1 MDKDKLILHEVDI
14 DKLDVDNPVVDYSD
28 GDIAIID
35 NVNGLTKISPLY
47 ARMNFIILCCKGRI
61 QFNLN
66 DRTLNLY
73 QDEILISAPNVILDN
88 YMISMDFE
96 CKILCLS
103 DKIIQGLLYGKID
116 KWNLF
121 VYDRKTNVIKL
132 SEDDKEQFHYYYGL
146 IRYKMGHQNLPY
158 QRIVM
163 QTIIRAMLLEVCNL
177 FKNQVNNE
185 NEANVSHGKVLLNH
199 FLDMLAHSTVKRQS
213 VSKYANELSISSKY
227 LTMIC
232 TKYSG
237 KSASDWIEQYTME
250 DIRYNLIHTDLS
262 IKEISFKLGF
272 ASISFFGSYV
282 RKHFGMSP
290 SAFRKSRR

>member
-1 MDKDKLILHEVDI
+1 MGKDKLILHEVNIDQLDI
-14 DKLDVDNPVVDYSD
+14 DNPAVVYSD
-28 GDIAIID
+28 GDIAIIN
-35 NVNGLTKISPLY
+35 NVYGLTKISPLY

-103 DKIIQGLLYGKID
+103 DKIIQGLLYGKVD

-121 VYDRKTNVIKL
+121 VCDKKTNVIKL

-146 IRYKMGHQNLPY
+146 IRYKTEHQNLPY

-163 QTIIRAMLLEVCNL
+163 QSIIRAMLLEVCNM
-177 FKNQVNNE
+177 FKVEDNE
-185 NEANVSHGKVLLNH
+185 QSVSHGRVLLND
-199 FLDMLAHSTVKRQS
+199 FLNILSHNIVKRQN
-213 VSKYANELSISSKY
+213 VEQYANKLSISAKY
-227 LTMIC
+227 LSMIC
-232 TKYSG
+232 KKYSG
-237 KSASDWIEQYTME
+237 KSASDWIEQYTLE
-250 DIRYNLIHTDLS
+250 DIRFNLCHTDLS
-262 IKEISFKLGF
+262 IKEISYKLGF
-272 ASISFFGSYV
+272 ANISFFGSYV
-282 RKHFGMSP
+282 RKHFGLSP
-290 SAFRKSRR
+290 SAFRKSRC